1 MLDCLKRILFYEC
14 SYYSRTNDILKH
26 YAIFLPVLPFVIV
39 CLLRLFIIFNIFQI
53 PVSFL
58 RRTLSSYSCPFYP
71 LPLYMSLFSL
81 WKMGVLEHFSG
92 LNATLTNFTESS
104 QIAQLASTSSAPSLK
119 ITLVIGL
126 VLYFSIAY
134 FTQPK
139 LVTNAQ
145 YVGYRSMFEPTWLL
159 RLRWSW
165 DARRIL
171 KEGYYKVFTT

>member
-1 MLDCLKRILFYEC
+1 MRYSCQFHPLLLFVFYGYLLSLLSSTFPFLFLAVLFLRIL
-14 SYYSRTNDILKH
+14 
-26 YAIFLPVLPFVIV
+26 A
-39 CLLRLFIIFNIFQI
+39 LFI
-53 PVSFL
+53 
-58 RRTLSSYSCPFYP
+58 
-71 LPLYMSLFSL
+71 LYLYTGVFFSL
-81 WKMGVLEHFSG
+81 LKMGVLEHFSG